1 MHTFDT
7 QASVRGNAVK
17 QHPELLRFPTNRCH
31 WKEKGREKKR
41 KETKA
46 SFVKCVYVFVCAVCV
61 CECEES
67 IVKIIISAKQ
77 IREKRAWCLCC

>member
-7 QASVRGNAVK
+7 QASSRSGNAVK

-41 KETKA
+41 NQ
-46 SFVKCVYVFVCAVCV
+46 SFIREMCLRCCVCRV